1 MRLVERVRVVRV
13 VVKLVVKMVM
23 RVAFATEKEKKNIPN
38 LFSAQF
44 SLLFFCISF
53 ILFSLLQFFVSSKF
67 SIK

>member
-23 RVAFATEKEKKNIPN
+23 RVEKEKKDIPN